1 MGRTADAP
9 ARPARVKSAAMS
21 GALRT
26 LSADVAGLWSRVTSA
41 YSRWPLAGQILQGV
55 LLCIVWWTA
64 IQIGL
69 QLNWYPYDVDSYI
82 LLGVI
87 TAMAVAFCRA
97 VPVPGLLIVGILAS
111 SPDWGFDVPEL
122 RIIPIVVAAFLSV
135 ASGARLTDAVPLL
148 AFFVFL
154 VNVPSWAFGY
164 YGNVIESLGE
174 YFRYI
179 SDPSTRIL
187 AALVVAG
194 AVMLGYAVRIQ
205 RRNVEALRDRNADL
219 VRLREADAARI
230 AAEERTTL
238 ARDIHD
244 VVAHHVS
251 AMVIRAQAADRVA
264 DTRPE
269 ELRNAVRWI
278 VTDGQE
284 ALTAMRQ
291 VVRVLRSDSDAPAP
305 LAPADFASDLG
316 HIVERVRATGIDV
329 SDQIAAGLDLSTMQ
343 QSTVL
348 RIAQEAL
355 TNVMLH
361 SDASSV
367 RVSLAER
374 GESIELR
381 VDDDGS
387 EDPQPVVSARGG
399 GSGIRGMR
407 ERAEAAGGSLV
418 AGRLTARGWTI
429 LARIPVRE
437 SVPAQLESV

>member
-1 MGRTADAP
+1 MGRTADAA
-9 ARPARVKSAAMS
+9 ARPTRVKSATMS

-26 LSADVAGLWSRVTSA
+26 SSADVAGLWSRVTSA
-41 YSRWPLAGQILQGV
+41 YSRWPLAGQLLQGA
-55 LLCIVWWTA
+55 LLFAIWWSA
-64 IQIGL
+64 IQVGL
-69 QLNWYPYDVDSYI
+69 RLNWYPYDVDSYI
-82 LLGVI
+82 FLGVI

-164 YGNVIESLGE
+164 YGNIVESLGE

-187 AALVVAG
+187 AALVVVG
-194 AVMLGYAVRIQ
+194 AVLLGYAVRVQ
-205 RRNVEALRDRNADL
+205 RVNVETLRDRNAEL

-251 AMVIRAQAADRVA
+251 AMVIRAQAAERVA
-264 DTRPE
+264 ETRPE

-305 LAPADFASDLG
+305 LAPADFASD
-316 HIVERVRATGIDV
+316 VEQILQRVRATGLDV
-329 SDQIAAGLDLSTMQ
+329 ADDIAAGLRLSTMQ
-343 QSTVL
+343 QSTVV
-348 RIAQEAL
+348 RIVQEAL

-361 SDASSV
+361 SDATSV
-367 RVSLAER
+367 RVSLLER
-374 GESIELR
+374 ADAIELR

-387 EDPQPVVSARGG
+387 DDPRPVVSARGG
-399 GSGIRGMR
+399 GSGLRGMR

-418 AGRLTARGWTI
+418 AGRLSGRGWTV

-437 SVPAQLESV
+437 RARAELESV